1 MYACLNSPCSA
12 CPKWL
17 PAVDEVAHGV
27 IFTSL
32 HSCVKALMGFS
43 SGLGGST
50 LLEDNGREPWGFFT
64 LSVIGNSW
72 SYSPLC
78 PTDDQKCSVHVLLR
92 LLS

>member
-1 MYACLNSPCSA
+1 
-12 CPKWL
+12 
-17 PAVDEVAHGV
+17 
-27 IFTSL
+27 
-32 HSCVKALMGFS
+32 MGFS